1 MKFFKDKLYKDI
13 TIPAPPKDD
22 IGEAKEVKRLIANRT
37 AEQEKSIADHDEVPF
52 YAIKKYCEDNKMIFH
67 KDEFE
72 DIIYGA
78 TDTIN
83 HFKDKFDRKR
93 PIEIDKTLDTSPS
106 KTNKTPSYP
115 SGHAAQSRIVAKY
128 VAGKFPEHEAELI
141 EAGNECGYGRVL
153 AGFHYVS
160 DYESGNLLG
169 DKMYALM
176 NKTDYMKELKTFK
189 TFVESI
195 IDIPRS
201 TYAPG
206 VFDDADSKNPK
217 IKSSVMEMINKQV
230 EEFEK
235 EYPVLKITLIG
246 SILTKRYRNDAD
258 LDINILFDVPEEK
271 QEDERLRLSK
281 QFLSSKN
288 PDNIQGKLIS
298 GTKHPVNYYLIT
310 DQKTYDDQN
319 AKADAVFDIENN
331 KFIKR
336 PEDFTF
342 DVNLYLKD
350 FERKV
355 QEIDVIKGEL
365 KRDIIDYDELKELK
379 SGDIKDLEK
388 RIKSKLEEIEKDI
401 QDIVDIGDTVDAERR
416 SAFDKDMTPDEI
428 RAYGIKNRLPK
439 NVIYK
444 MLEKYHYITFFK
456 YLKNILADGEV
467 SDDEIDSLKGGYVE
481 SVGAKNIQQ
490 KNWKDKGHGPYR
502 KELAQSKTRAVK
514 EALDNSKKL
523 IFAFGRFNP
532 PTSGHG
538 KLMREVISQARK
550 NNANHIV
557 YASASQD
564 KRKNPLDVNTKV
576 KFMKKMFPRNKIQA
590 AGGTQRT
597 FMEILKF
604 YDKMYGEII
613 MVAGSDRINEFQ
625 KLADKYNGKE
635 YNYKSIKV
643 ASSGERDPDAEG
655 VSGMSAS
662 KMREMAKNDDYRNF
676 KRGVVNLS
684 DSETK
689 ALFAA
694 VKKGMDIKEGY
705 VSNFTDFVNNDLRE
719 EYHQEKIFNVGD
731 MVEHTDGSKGM
742 VVRRGSNYISYE
754 DDGLI
759 KKAWLYDLQPLDEAP
774 RIPRKKGQPAGSD
787 KHSDLYTDENP
798 KGTIKGLGFKDV
810 ATARASV
817 SKIKNSGK
825 KHAHKIQ
832 AAVAMEQRAKE
843 MGKSAEAAIYRKFI
857 NQMKEKTKEMNKE
870 SFIDIL
876 EKEMNM
882 NEYYELGTDH
892 SARHTMSMTPG
903 QPIQNFRKYS
913 ETIKMKDIEKFRNE
927 EETIDKYKKR
937 YKERYK
943 EELEK
948 AVERM
953 KKEL

>member
-1 MKFFKDKLYKDI
+1 M
-13 TIPAPPKDD
+13 
-22 IGEAKEVKRLIANRT
+22 
-37 AEQEKSIADHDEVPF
+37 
-52 YAIKKYCEDNKMIFH
+52 
-67 KDEFE
+67 
-72 DIIYGA
+72 
-78 TDTIN
+78 
-83 HFKDKFDRKR
+83 
-93 PIEIDKTLDTSPS
+93 
-106 KTNKTPSYP
+106 
-115 SGHAAQSRIVAKY
+115 
-128 VAGKFPEHEAELI
+128 
-141 EAGNECGYGRVL
+141 
-153 AGFHYVS
+153 
-160 DYESGNLLG
+160 
-169 DKMYALM
+169 
-176 NKTDYMKELKTFK
+176 KTFK
-189 TFVESI
+189 QLRDQVREVLKESV
-195 IDIPRS
+195 IDIPRR

-206 VFDDADSKNPK
+206 VFDDADTNNPK
-217 IKSSVMEMINKQV
+217 IKSSVKTMIDKQV
-230 EEFEK
+230 KEFEK
-235 EYPVLKITLIG
+235 EYPVIEIGLIG

-258 LDINILFDVPEEK
+258 LDINVLFDVPKEK

-298 GTKHPVNYYLIT
+298 GTKHPVNYYIIT
-310 DQKTYDDQN
+310 DQETYDDQN
-319 AKADAVFDIENN
+319 KKADAVFDIKNN

-342 DVNLYLKD
+342 DINLYLKD

-416 SAFDKDMTPDEI
+416 AAFDKDMTPDEI

-439 NVIYK
+439 AVIYK

-481 SVGAKNIQQ
+481 S
-490 KNWKDKGHGPYR
+490 
-502 KELAQSKTRAVK
+502 AQSITRAVQ
-514 EALDNSKKL
+514 EALDKSKKL

-532 PTSGHG
+532 PTTGHA
-538 KLMREVISQARK
+538 KLMREVIIQARK

-564 KRKNPLDVNTKV
+564 KRSNPLDVRTKV
-576 KFMKKMFPRNKIQA
+576 QFMKKMFPQNKIQA

-604 YDKMYGEII
+604 YNRMYGEIVMI
-613 MVAGSDRINEFQ
+613 AGSDRINEFQ
-625 KLADKYNGKE
+625 KLADKYNGKD

-643 ASSGERDPDAEG
+643 VSSGERDPDAEG
-655 VSGMSAS
+655 VAGMSAS
-662 KMREMAKNDDYRNF
+662 KMREMAKNDDYRSF
-676 KRGVVNLS
+676 KKGVVGLNDS
-684 DSETK
+684 DTRK
-689 ALFAA
+689 LFNA
-694 VKKGMDIKEGY
+694 VRKGMDIRESY
-705 VSNFTDFVNNDLRE
+705 VGKFTDFVNNDIRE
-719 EYHQEKIFNVGD
+719 EYHQERIFNVGD
-731 MVEHTDGSKGM
+731 MVEHMNGDKGM
-742 VVRRGSNYISYE
+742 VVRRGSNYVSYE
-754 DDGLI
+754 TDGLI

-774 RIPRKKGQPAGSD
+774 RIPRKKGQPAGSK

-798 KGTIKGLGFKDV
+798 KGTIQGLGFKDV
-810 ATARASV
+810 ETARASV

-832 AAVAMEQRAKE
+832 AAIAMEQRAKE
-843 MGKSAEAAIYRKFI
+843 MGKTREAAVYRRYI
-857 NQMKEKTKEMNKE
+857 EQMKKKTKEMNKE
-870 SFIDIL
+870 SLIDTL
-876 EKEMNM
+876 EKEMST
-882 NEYYELGTDH
+882 NEYYEIGTD
-892 SARHTMSMTPG
+892 SYVRHTMKMTPG
-903 QPIQNFRKYS
+903 QPIQNFRKYTEIIKS
-913 ETIKMKDIEKFRNE
+913 EDIEKFKNE

-937 YKERYK
+937 YKEKWK
-943 EELEK
+943 EELDK

>member
-1 MKFFKDKLYKDI
+1 M
-13 TIPAPPKDD
+13 
-22 IGEAKEVKRLIANRT
+22 
-37 AEQEKSIADHDEVPF
+37 
-52 YAIKKYCEDNKMIFH
+52 
-67 KDEFE
+67 
-72 DIIYGA
+72 
-78 TDTIN
+78 
-83 HFKDKFDRKR
+83 
-93 PIEIDKTLDTSPS
+93 
-106 KTNKTPSYP
+106 
-115 SGHAAQSRIVAKY
+115 
-128 VAGKFPEHEAELI
+128 
-141 EAGNECGYGRVL
+141 
-153 AGFHYVS
+153 
-160 DYESGNLLG
+160 
-169 DKMYALM
+169 
-176 NKTDYMKELKTFK
+176 KTFRQLK
-189 TFVESI
+189 ESI

-206 VFDDADSKNPK
+206 VFDNADSKDPK
-217 IKSSVMEMINKQV
+217 IKSSVKAMIDKQV
-230 EEFEK
+230 KDFEK

-258 LDINILFDVPEEK
+258 LDINVLFDVPKEK

-288 PDNIQGKLIS
+288 PENIQGKLIS

-310 DQKTYDDQN
+310 DQETYDDQN
-319 AKADAVFDIENN
+319 EKADAVFDIKNN

-365 KRDIIDYDELKELK
+365 KRDIIDYDELSELK

-388 RIKSKLEEIEKDI
+388 RIKGKLEEIEKDI

-416 SAFDKDMTPDEI
+416 AAFDKDMTPDEI
-428 RAYGIKNRLPK
+428 RQYGIKNRLPK
-439 NVIYK
+439 AVIYK

-481 SVGAKNIQQ
+481 SVGAKNIQD

-532 PTSGHG
+532 PTSGHD
-538 KLMREVISQARK
+538 KLMREVITQARK

-597 FMEILKF
+597 FIEILKF

-613 MVAGSDRINEFQ
+613 MVAGSDRMREFQ
-625 KLADKYNGKE
+625 TLADKYNGKE

-684 DSETK
+684 DSDTK

-694 VKKGMDIKEGY
+694 VRKGMDIRESY
-705 VSNFTDFVNNDLRE
+705 VGKFTDFVNNDLRE
-719 EYHQEKIFNVGD
+719 EYHQEKIFNIGD
-731 MVEHTDGSKGM
+731 IVEHTDGSKGM
-742 VVRRGSNYISYE
+742 VVRRGSNYVSYE

-810 ATARASV
+810 ETAKASV
-817 SKIKNSGK
+817 SKIKGSGK
-825 KHAHKIQ
+825 THAHKIQ

-843 MGKSAEAAIYRKFI
+843 MGKSAEAAVYRKFI
-857 NQMKEKTKEMNKE
+857 NQMKEKTKEMQKE
-870 SFIDIL
+870 SLIDTL
-876 EKEMNM
+876 EKEISVD
-882 NEYYELGTDH
+882 ESYEIGTD
-892 SARHTMSMTPG
+892 AYRNHTMSMTPG

-913 ETIKMKDIEKFRNE
+913 ETIKMADIEKFRNE